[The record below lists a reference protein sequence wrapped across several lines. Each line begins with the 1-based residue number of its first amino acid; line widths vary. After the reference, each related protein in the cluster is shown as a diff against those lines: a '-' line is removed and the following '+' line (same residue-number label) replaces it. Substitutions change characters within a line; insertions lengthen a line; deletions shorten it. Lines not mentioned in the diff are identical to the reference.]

1 MRVELKINVNLK
13 NETLNRKRGKRTKTK
28 IATFLLCEPSWRNE
42 LYLVAVA
49 LSLHT
54 NVFVIVAFFII
65 LHRVLS
71 SINN

>member
-1 MRVELKINVNLK
+1 MRVELKININLK

-49 LSLHT
+49 LSPYKCFC
-54 NVFVIVAFFII
+54 NCCFFII